1 MYRFGC
7 VELKI
12 NLCPIQAPA
21 TKPSGCAGEFRY
33 FVEEEVKKKQLV
45 RIHVFKKKALKQARS
60 ACLRAH

>member
-33 FVEEEVKKKQLV
+33 FFEEEVKKSSL
-45 RIHVFKKKALKQARS
+45 FGFMYSKKKLLNR
-60 ACLRAH
+60 REVPV